1 MKLKYNPPKVQWR
14 TSLFQSCWQIT
25 FLLLMSASAY
35 AQPASS
41 SQPPTPGTNK
51 PQPSTEQSSLVEGLL
66 DLLDGTEPKSNE
78 NSKPSTQPLPK
89 QPEIRSNSGSSN
101 PLLGVRDRMKVAADL
116 LQQGRSDQQ
125 TVEVQSSIVSQLD
138 ALIEQLQQQQK
149 SSQRSSNQ
157 QMQQMRQQMQPSQSQ
172 QSSSS
177 KENESSA
184 TKPGEANDAG
194 SETGTTPGD
203 RGEPV
208 DATLRRNDPTAL
220 QQSVWGHLP
229 DRVRSQ
235 MQSRMVE
242 EFLPSYRQHLE
253 AYYRALLEEGGKK

>member
-1 MKLKYNPPKVQWR
+1 MKLIFNPPTVQFR
-14 TSLFQSCWQIT
+14 TSLLQSLWPIS
-25 FLLLMSASAY
+25 FLLLMSASAC

-41 SQPPTPGTNK
+41 SQQPTPGTNK
-51 PQPSTEQSSLVEGLL
+51 PQQSTEQSSLVEGLL
-66 DLLDGTEPKSNE
+66 DLLEGPESNRE
-78 NSKPSTQPLPK
+78 NSKPSIQPLPK
-89 QPEIRSNSGSSN
+89 QPEIRRNSGSSN

-138 ALIEQLQQQQK
+138 ELIEQLQQQQK
-149 SSQRSSNQ
+149 SSQQSSNQ
-157 QMQQMRQQMQPSQSQ
+157 QMQQMRQQQMQPSQSP

-177 KENESSA
+177 KQNESSA
-184 TKPGEANDAG
+184 TKPDEANDAG

-203 RGEPV
+203 RGESV
-208 DATLRRNDPTAL
+208 DAALRRNDPAAL

-242 EFLPSYRQHLE
+242 EFLPSYRQHIE